1 MGSEKHRR
9 GWQQAARTF
18 AIVALHRSRGKP
30 RWLPSGAVR
39 VWESDRYNGPQTFET
54 WALWRRASCGGGSG
68 GRDACW
74 LCGRP
79 TGKTIVWHHPVPKS
93 RGGRDVVP
101 MHPICQQT
109 LIANFTNSELQRYG
123 MDVEV
128 LLANPN
134 VRKFVDW
141 VANKDPDFT
150 ATTAR
155 KQR

>member
-1 MGSEKHRR
+1 MARKHSKHGSFEH
-9 GWQQAARTF
+9 
-18 AIVALHRSRGKP
+18 LHGEVEP
-30 RWLPSGAVR
+30 PVEIA
-39 VWESDRYNGPQTFET
+39 P
-54 WALWRRASCGGGSG
+54 
-68 GRDACW
+68 CW

-101 MHPICQQT
+101 LHPICQQT
-109 LIANFTNSELQRYG
+109 LIANFTNSELQRYA
-123 MDVEV
+123 MDVEGI
-128 LLANPN
+128 LANPA

-150 ATTAR
+150 APQAK

>member
-1 MGSEKHRR
+1 MTRR
-9 GWQQAARTF
+9 NSRKDPYGD
-18 AIVALHRSRGKP
+18 LHREE
-30 RWLPSGAVR
+30 GAPAEV
-39 VWESDRYNGPQTFET
+39 V
-54 WALWRRASCGGGSG
+54 
-68 GRDACW
+68 ACW

-109 LIANFTNSELQRYG
+109 LTANFTNSELQRHA
-123 MDVEV
+123 MDVEA
-128 LLANPN
+128 LLANAN

-141 VANKDPDFT
+141 VAKKDPDFNA
-150 ATTAR
+150 ATTK

>member
-1 MGSEKHRR
+1 M
-9 GWQQAARTF
+9 ARLSKKDPYGD
-18 AIVALHRSRGKP
+18 LHREEEAP
-30 RWLPSGAVR
+30 APPTL
-39 VWESDRYNGPQTFET
+39 
-54 WALWRRASCGGGSG
+54 
-68 GRDACW
+68 CW

-79 TGKTIVWHHPVPKS
+79 AGKTIVWHHPVPKS

-109 LIANFTNSELQRYG
+109 VMANFTNSELQRYG
-123 MDVEV
+123 MDVEG

-150 ATTAR
+150 ATTSK

>member
-1 MGSEKHRR
+1 MARKYSKHGPYADFEREEEEED
-9 GWQQAARTF
+9 AA
-18 AIVALHRSRGKP
+18 APAAP
-30 RWLPSGAVR
+30 
-39 VWESDRYNGPQTFET
+39 
-54 WALWRRASCGGGSG
+54 
-68 GRDACW
+68 CW

-79 TGKTIVWHHPVPKS
+79 LGKTIISHHPVPRS

-109 LIANFTNSELQRYG
+109 LIANFTNSELQRHG
-123 MDVEV
+123 MDVAG
-128 LLANPN
+128 LLANPS